1 MEDVN
6 DILCLIKIKHTVR
19 RRKGTIVVSKERLK
33 VLILNFKN
41 RVERKV
47 EKGTEVKQLIS
58 SCLFRGSS
66 VC

>member
-47 EKGTEVKQLIS
+47 EKRNGGEAAHLLLLV
-58 SCLFRGSS
+58 
-66 VC
+66 